1 MTSSPAHPSGPA
13 LDPCLE
19 LLRRPDGTVQLGWGP
34 ETGALLVPPEGIDTF
49 DLLTVLRML
58 DGRHPRETVLAHVA
72 DRGMDAA
79 AVDAILDDLVAYGA
93 LRDPVAHTG
102 PVTTEPRVRIHG
114 DGPIADAV
122 AAHLTVS
129 SVRVSRSG
137 SYPQTSDVTTWN
149 VHCVL
154 LTDDLTPDPNLVV
167 DLMRHRIPHLPVR
180 LRDGCGVVGP
190 FVVPGRTSCLRCAD
204 LARTDLDPA
213 WPHLAT
219 QLWGRVGRAD
229 PAAVLATAAVAV
241 GQIDALAA
249 GRPENTPILIDR
261 TLEVDL
267 GAHRFTTRRW
277 FRHPRCTCAPMTGPG
292 RA

>member
-1 MTSSPAHPSGPA
+1 MTSTSAHTSGPA
-13 LDPCLE
+13 LDHRLE

-34 ETGALLVPPEGIDTF
+34 DTGALVVPPEGIDAF

-58 DGRHPRETVLAHVA
+58 DGRHARERVLARITE
-72 DRGMDAA
+72 RGMDAA
-79 AVDAILDDLVAYGA
+79 VVDAILDELVSYGA
-93 LRDPVAHTG
+93 LRDPARTG
-102 PVTTEPRVRIHG
+102 SDTTVEPRVRIHG
-114 DGPIADAV
+114 DGPLADAI
-122 AAHLTVS
+122 AAHLGVS

-137 SYPQTSDVTTWN
+137 SYPQTSDVAAWN
-149 VHCVL
+149 VQCVL
-154 LTDDLTPDPNLVV
+154 LTDDLTPDPHLVL

-180 LRDGCGVVGP
+180 LRDGRGVVGP

-213 WPHLAT
+213 WPHLAA

-229 PAAVLATAAVAV
+229 PAVVLATAAVAV
-241 GQIDALAA
+241 GQIDAAA
-249 GRPENTPILIDR
+249 TGRPENAPLLVDR

-277 FRHPRCTCAPMTGPG
+277 FRHPRCTCTPATGAG